1 MSFKNFPLRD
11 ETAVGTGS
19 VSVLDT
25 TELLD
30 EDHGYPDYP
39 GIIKQIKFVYIKK
52 CTIYQVVSRY
62 LTFKLDMFL
71 SYPDRE
77 IQSWELLR
85 WKFIKPIS

>member
-1 MSFKNFPLRD
+1 MTRIRTKLLNQRFVLFHPDVSFKNFPLRD

-39 GIIKQIKFVYIKK
+39 GIVNL
-52 CTIYQVVSRY
+52 Y
-62 LTFKLDMFL
+62 LVINGYNDI
-71 SYPDRE
+71 
-77 IQSWELLR
+77 IQLNIQQCILYSFTL
-85 WKFIKPIS
+85 

>member
-1 MSFKNFPLRD
+1 MITSTACDRKGPKFFLLFNPDVSFKHFPLRD

-39 GIIKQIKFVYIKK
+39 GIVNVY
-52 CTIYQVVSRY
+52 
-62 LTFKLDMFL
+62 
-71 SYPDRE
+71 PAN
-77 IQSWELLR
+77 
-85 WKFIKPIS
+85 